1 MNKKYVLDSSA
12 IMAFL
17 EEEAGADTVEELLEQ
32 SQIKQITVYVSFV
45 TFTEIFYIS
54 IQEQGERIASERL
67 KRIESMP
74 ICRRESNP
82 ELTKLAGEM
91 KAKYRI
97 SLADTFIAALAK
109 MEDAILVHKDPEFES
124 MENQIEMLILS
135 YK

>member
-1 MNKKYVLDSSA
+1 VNKKYVLDTSA

-17 EEEAGADTVEELLEQ
+17 EEELGADTIEELLEQ
-32 SQIKQITVYVSFV
+32 AQIKQITVYVSFV

-74 ICRRESNP
+74 IFRMESNP
-82 ELTKLAGEM
+82 ELTKLAGKM

-109 MEDAILVHKDPEFES
+109 KEDAVLVHKDPEFES
-124 MENQIEMLILS
+124 LKGQIEMLILP